1 MTSKKAVD
9 DFFKQKTWAFV
20 GASAN
25 SKKFGSIAYKE
36 LKKKGIKLLAVNP
49 NLTTLD
55 SEPVYPSLSATPQS
69 VDAALIVVSPSKT
82 LGIVQE
88 AVAKGIKHLWLQ
100 QGAESAEAIQFCREK
115 GVNCIHGECIL
126 MFAEPVGFPHSFH
139 RTIWKIL
146 GKLPK

>member
-1 MTSKKAVD
+1 MTSKKAVA

-20 GASAN
+20 GVSAN
-25 SKKFGSIAYKE
+25 TKKFGSIAYKE

-49 NLTTLD
+49 LTTLD
-55 SEPVYPSLSATPQS
+55 NEPVYPSLSAIPET

-82 LGIVQE
+82 LAIVQE

-100 QGAESAEAIQFCREK
+100 QGAESAEAIQYCREK

-139 RTIWKIL
+139 RLIWKIL
-146 GKLPK
+146 GRLPK